1 MGKVELKIE
10 IDQSLL
16 DEARSVD
23 IDIQTLA
30 LDSIRRA
37 VAMRQAVE
45 TDVGDAKAWAEENAA
60 ALEMHRERIARFGI
74 FGEDLRSW

>member
-1 MGKVELKIE
+1 MGKVDLKIE

-23 IDIQTLA
+23 LDV
-30 LDSIRRA
+30 DSIRRA
-37 VAMRQAVE
+37 VAIRQAAE
-45 TDVGDAKAWAEENAA
+45 TDAADAKAWAEENAA
-60 ALEMHRERIARFGI
+60 ALELHRERIARFGV